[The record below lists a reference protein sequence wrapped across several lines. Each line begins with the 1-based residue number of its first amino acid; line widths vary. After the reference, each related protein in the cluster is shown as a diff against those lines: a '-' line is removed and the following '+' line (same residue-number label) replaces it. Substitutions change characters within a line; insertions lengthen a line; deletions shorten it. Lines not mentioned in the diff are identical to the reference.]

1 MCLGPMIICELH
13 RYLFLVEYSDNYL
26 PSDLEDSHV
35 IPGLIHKCYLAKS
48 TYYLVA
54 RYVLT
59 RFSENNTPFVVSGT
73 GKPLRQ
79 FIYSYDLAK
88 LFIWM
93 LREYD
98 DVEPVILSGMFMNN
112 YRSTVTDGSAVG
124 EDEEVSIKEVADA
137 IVNAVGFQGKYSVG
151 PSLASMS
158 P

>member
-1 MCLGPMIICELH
+1 
-13 RYLFLVEYSDNYL
+13 
-26 PSDLEDSHV
+26 
-35 IPGLIHKCYLAKS
+35 
-48 TYYLVA
+48 
-54 RYVLT
+54 
-59 RFSENNTPFVVSGT
+59 
-73 GKPLRQ
+73 
-79 FIYSYDLAK
+79 
-88 LFIWM
+88 M